1 MKIAIPA
8 ALALT
13 AILSPRLEGAP
24 VPTDLSYSMPVTG
37 NWTYA
42 PTSEGSAASFTD
54 SSGKSQLTIHCTR
67 SSRRVKILKTAT
79 AASPL
84 LWIWT
89 SSQNKSLPASYDASG
104 GRIVADVSAYDP
116 ILDAIASSRGRIG
129 FSASGVGAL
138 VVPPW
143 ADVGRVVEDC
153 RA

>member
-1 MKIAIPA
+1 MKIPA
-8 ALALT
+8 ALALS
-13 AILSPRLEGAP
+13 AVLSPRLLGAP
-24 VPTDLSYSMPVTG
+24 VSTDLSYSMPIVG

-42 PTSEGSAASFTD
+42 PTNEGSDASFTD

-67 SSRRVKILKTAT
+67 STRRVKILRPGT

-89 SSQNKSLPASYDASG
+89 SSQSKSLPASYDAPEA
-104 GRIVADVSAYDP
+104 RIVADVSAYDP
-116 ILDAIASSRGRIG
+116 LLDAIASSRGRIG
-129 FSASGVGAL
+129 FSASGVDAL

-143 ADVGRVVEDC
+143 ADVGRVIEDC